1 MEEQELIDRIVKG
14 ELKFHELDKYVE
26 RSIAVELRRKALEI
40 LTGEKLT
47 NISKFSFDIERAEKA
62 NIENLIGVAQIPMG
76 VAGPLR
82 VRGDYAVA
90 LTIFRSQRPKELL
103 SHLSTE
109 VVPQ

>member
-1 MEEQELIDRIVKG
+1 MEEQELIDKMVKG

-62 NIENLIGVAQIPMG
+62 NIENLIGAAQIPWVLPVPFRSEETM
-76 VAGPLR
+76 P
-82 VRGDYAVA
+82 VA
-90 LTIFRSQRPKELL
+90 LTISRSQRPKEPL
-103 SHLSTE
+103 SHLLTE